1 MVRGKGGRE
10 DRLPLPVDVGEA
22 IAGYLWR
29 GRPQTTHRAVFL
41 RALAPVGPLTR
52 GGVSVIVRR
61 SCVRAGIEPVGAHR
75 LRHTV
80 ACDLLAAE
88 AGLAEIGELL
98 RHRSVTSTAIYAR
111 VDIETLRG
119 VALEWPGGERR

>member
-1 MVRGKGGRE
+1 
-10 DRLPLPVDVGEA
+10 
-22 IAGYLWR
+22 
-29 GRPQTTHRAVFL
+29 
-41 RALAPVGPLTR
+41 
-52 GGVSVIVRR
+52 
-61 SCVRAGIEPVGAHR
+61 
-75 LRHTV
+75 
-80 ACDLLAAE
+80 LAAD